1 MIGKQLGISL
11 CKKVVKAIDHQ
22 LSKQTSK
29 NVSKETKELMW
40 KVIIV
45 NSGCE
50 SHFTDLDWCAAK
62 HGGSIPISTVSD
74 LQVVSY
80 NRYLWSKEMNDT
92 SHIVVQYKW
101 ARSSKEVKKK
111 KKFFEAILLGN
122 FFSVYRT
129 RFIWKGASQQSKEN
143 KRYSYDRRDHMI
155 PKVQA

>member
-50 SHFTDLDWCAAK
+50 SHFTVLDWCAAK

-111 KKFFEAILLGN
+111 KNYLKQYFLETFPVFTEQGLSGKEPA
-122 FFSVYRT
+122 SKAKKT
-129 RFIWKGASQQSKEN
+129 RGI
-143 KRYSYDRRDHMI
+143 HMI
-155 PKVQA
+155 EEII

>member
-1 MIGKQLGISL
+1 MQ
-11 CKKVVKAIDHQ
+11 
-22 LSKQTSK
+22 
-29 NVSKETKELMW
+29 

-111 KKFFEAILLGN
+111 KKLFEAILL
-122 FFSVYRT
+122 
-129 RFIWKGASQQSKEN
+129 
-143 KRYSYDRRDHMI
+143 
-155 PKVQA
+155 